1 MEKIKPIKS
10 KSSILSLK
18 FQRKSDYTKFL
29 KFIQVETKKLKG
41 IVEPKENKLKDILKV
56 GGVGLL
62 GLGLFNLVGK
72 GKDAINKTK
81 GQGDFQIPFA
91 IGRARDK
98 DIKSKGS
105 FNIKPFGEKP
115 TGQSQKIKI
124 KTPVKTSVTKKVSKP
139 VQTTV
144 NQNVVKENKVKVQR
158 EQQAES
164 RRSNTTEAE
173 IGGKKTSSSKSST
186 ATINNNQGKQGPT
199 GGTSGRGG
207 GKGKSFDPNRDIPEA
222 ELSKLNRK
230 ISRLTNSLTN
240 IETKKRLYGEI
251 TNTLRNAGAS
261 DEYISNFFRNILKLD
276 ESFLSKMPDS
286 NEAFSGGKSK
296 GSKPVKITATSSK
309 NNIFKRFM
317 NFYNE
322 GRNVRFPDENKARF
336 GTLLEYFKENPDPT
350 TLFGDDSLQKTRSDE
365 AFKTGKK
372 GIRTLRPLKAFTLK
386 MLKTGPTPLFRQVI
400 ERPFRSLFRTGA
412 SGLKFLKNNPLVN
425 ALLKSR
431 VVKGGLFVIDA
442 IFAGQEFYDLFLRP
456 GDNVFTSLY
465 DLYVSINNAYF
476 QNDPEKLKYFITE
489 SKGSHSSLFGR
500 SFTNEQ
506 IRKKE
511 IERNLKIK
519 RLKEAAAGGE
529 GGGNNIIVVPQ
540 NQQSNN
546 VSGGG
551 NEMPRQTGRDDISF
565 VPFEPLNIG
574 DDILLHKLNQ

>member
-1 MEKIKPIKS
+1 TGRIEV
-10 KSSILSLK
+10 L
-18 FQRKSDYTKFL
+18 RKD
-29 KFIQVETKKLKG
+29 VEF
-41 IVEPKENKLKDILKV
+41 V
-56 GGVGLL
+56 GDDV
-62 GLGLFNLVGK
+62 F
-72 GKDAINKTK
+72 
-81 GQGDFQIPFA
+81 
-91 IGRARDK
+91 
-98 DIKSKGS
+98 
-105 FNIKPFGEKP
+105 
-115 TGQSQKIKI
+115 
-124 KTPVKTSVTKKVSKP
+124 
-139 VQTTV
+139 
-144 NQNVVKENKVKVQR
+144 
-158 EQQAES
+158 
-164 RRSNTTEAE
+164 
-173 IGGKKTSSSKSST
+173 
-186 ATINNNQGKQGPT
+186 
-199 GGTSGRGG
+199 
-207 GKGKSFDPNRDIPEA
+207 
-222 ELSKLNRK
+222 LNRK
-230 ISRLTNSLTN
+230 YTNTTKPVLKLEV
-240 IETKKRLYGEI
+240 ETFGGEDFYSFNESDTKRLIADRKVRRLRRESLERAFKAIDQVPEGEVEAATKLVSEI
-251 TNTLRNAGAS
+251 T
-261 DEYISNFFRNILKLD
+261 
-276 ESFLSKMPDS
+276 
-286 NEAFSGGKSK
+286 
-296 GSKPVKITATSSK
+296 SKP
-309 NNIFKRFM
+309 NIFKRLFKKLM

-336 GTLLEYFKENPDPT
+336 GTPLEYFKKNPDPT
-350 TLFGDDSLQKTRSDE
+350 TLFGDDALQKTRSDE

-546 VSGGG
+546 VSGG